1 MKPTPKPKA
10 VASKPGGVASK
21 PAVHSP
27 LPWSGEYGD
36 TLIMDADDITV
47 IELHSRLR
55 KDADMDFIL
64 KAVNSHAALVQALK
78 DAISLITS
86 EYCSHGSRIEC
97 GDNPECY
104 AQKQYA
110 ALKLAGEEI

>member
-1 MKPTPKPKA
+1 MSKKEPGAGPKA
-10 VASKPGGVASK
+10 QAVASK

-27 LPWSGEYGD
+27 LPWAGEYGD

-78 DAISLITS
+78 AAAGYVGLTTRNSHRDEVIALI
-86 EYCSHGSRIEC
+86 
-97 GDNPECY
+97 DK
-104 AQKQYA
+104 AF
-110 ALKLAGEEI
+110 KLAGEEI

>member
-1 MKPTPKPKA
+1 MSKKEPGAGPKA
-10 VASKPGGVASK
+10 QAVASK

-27 LPWSGEYGD
+27 LPWSGEHGD

-78 DAISLITS
+78 DLLK
-86 EYCSHGSRIEC
+86 EC
-97 GDNPECY
+97 P
-104 AQKQYA
+104 
-110 ALKLAGEEI
+110 LAGRNVKKDFSFMVARAAATKALYEAGESEHEA

>member
-1 MKPTPKPKA
+1 MSKKEPGAGPKA
-10 VASKPGGVASK
+10 QAVASK

-27 LPWSGEYGD
+27 LPWSGEHGD

-64 KAVNSHAALVQALK
+64 KAVNSHAALVRALAHAEVLLSDQIDK
-78 DAISLITS
+78 AGFRTDMV
-86 EYCSHGSRIEC
+86 E
-97 GDNPECY
+97 
-104 AQKQYA
+104 QYGKVLDMIRA
-110 ALKLAGEEI
+110 ARKLAGEEI

>member
-1 MKPTPKPKA
+1 MSKKEPGAGPKA
-10 VASKPGGVASK
+10 QAVASK

-64 KAVNSHAALVQALK
+64 KAVNSHAALVQALRDLEKAIPLHNLNVRK
-78 DAISLITS
+78 DFSLMVA
-86 EYCSHGSRIEC
+86 H
-97 GDNPECY
+97 
-104 AQKQYA
+104 A
-110 ALKLAGEEI
+110 AAVKLLHELAGEEI

>member
-1 MKPTPKPKA
+1 MSKKEPGAGPKA
-10 VASKPGGVASK
+10 QAVASK

-27 LPWSGEYGD
+27 LPWAGEYGD
-36 TLIMDADDITV
+36 TLIMDAGDITV

-64 KAVNSHAALVQALK
+64 KAVNSHAALVQAVKECRRYMLDDSTSDVTGRAAM
-78 DAISLITS
+78 DAL
-86 EYCSHGSRIEC
+86 E
-97 GDNPECY
+97 
-104 AQKQYA
+104 A